1 VSRRQ
6 TIAGVYDSPAP
17 LLERFAHLEVTMLE
31 VFCYTIG
38 FILLALAAVL
48 PGAIPRDRMAYAG
61 LALWLL
67 PTTVHALQ
75 AH

>member
-1 VSRRQ
+1 
-6 TIAGVYDSPAP
+6 
-17 LLERFAHLEVTMLE
+17 MLE

-38 FILLALAAVL
+38 LILLTLAALL
-48 PGAIPRDRMAYAG
+48 PNGVPHRDRMAYAG

-67 PTTVHALQ
+67 PATVRVLE

>member
-1 VSRRQ
+1 
-6 TIAGVYDSPAP
+6 
-17 LLERFAHLEVTMLE
+17 MLE

-38 FILLALAAVL
+38 FVLLLLAAVL
-48 PGAIPRDRMAYAG
+48 PPTVPHRDRLAYAG

-67 PTTVHALQ
+67 PATVHTLQ